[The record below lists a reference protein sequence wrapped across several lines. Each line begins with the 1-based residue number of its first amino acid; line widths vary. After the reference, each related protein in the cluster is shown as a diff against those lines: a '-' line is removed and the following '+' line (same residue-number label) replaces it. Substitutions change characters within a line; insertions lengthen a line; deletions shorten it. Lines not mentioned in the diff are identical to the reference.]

1 MDASD
6 TPDGATDSATE
17 ARIRVTPPLPDDNER
32 VTGRFHYE
40 VPEDFVATGVLS
52 RTWRGL
58 AITQLT
64 VEPWG
69 EMDDEPGHITSKLL
83 RRIPTGAIIA
93 AAQSAGLA
101 GPEAEAVPARIEKR
115 QPGRQPLSDD
125 LLRDI
130 AEAYLRETAPGMPRG
145 SITRLAEQYGKPK
158 PMIARWVMR
167 ARGDG
172 WLGPAAPGREGGEP
186 GPRLLAARNP
196 DPLTRESRRSLIRE
210 QLENVKDMLDVMGGG
225 PLPDRPP
232 ARDRAETR
240 GDGK

>member
-6 TPDGATDSATE
+6 TPAGETDSAAE
-17 ARIRVTPPLPDDNER
+17 AHITITPPLPGDSER
-32 VTGRFHYE
+32 VTGRFRCE
-40 VPEDFVATGVLS
+40 APDDWVASGVLS

-58 AITQLT
+58 AITELT
-64 VEPWG
+64 VEPWI
-69 EMDDEPGHITSKLL
+69 EVDNEPGHITSKLL
-83 RRIPTGAIIA
+83 RKIPTGAIIA

-101 GPEAEAVPARIEKR
+101 GDTAVPVEPPAPKR
-115 QPGRQPLSDD
+115 QPGRQPLSDE
-125 LLRDI
+125 LLRGI

-186 GPRLLAARNP
+186 GPRLRGYRAVP
-196 DPLTRESRRSLIRE
+196 GEVQI
-210 QLENVKDMLDVMGGG
+210 GGG
-225 PLPDRPP
+225 AAPVARVQLPDNP
-232 ARDRAETR
+232 T
-240 GDGK
+240 GD